1 MKTASPSNI
10 HITLTPL
17 IHESRIFKEIYTLRT
32 SKIFS
37 DITIISEG
45 HKGLPTIKQ
54 AEKDL
59 KVVRINYPYLI
70 QKKGFIYKLL
80 KIFFFTFKALYYLFK
95 VSTIKTTITC
105 HSLLC
110 LHIGV
115 VLKLTKKVK
124 LVYDAHELES
134 QQDGYSDL
142 IKTILKLWE
151 RILIKHVDY
160 TIVVSNLI
168 KEWYQ
173 LNHKVNNIVT
183 IRNIPLIDTS
193 IHPNNTSLKEK
204 YNLKAQDILFVYIG
218 NLGTGRFIE
227 SLIKIF
233 KDSEENKHL
242 LFIGY
247 GDFEGFI
254 KETVLIYKN
263 IHFHPAVQPD
273 NVISLLSSCDVG
285 LSIIENNGL
294 SYYYCLPNKLFEYT
308 VAGIPSIVS
317 NFPEMTNFITSIQA
331 GWVVE
336 PDLERVKVCIQKV
349 TLEQIHM
356 YKEEVRKHNTN
367 ISWKSEEAN
376 LITAYTVNA
385 P

>member
-1 MKTASPSNI
+1 MKTASQNNI
-10 HITLTPL
+10 HITLTPF
-17 IHESRIFKEIYTLRT
+17 IHESRIVKEIQTLRK

-37 DITIISEG
+37 SITILSEG
-45 HKGLPTIKQ
+45 RKELPSIEQ
-54 AEKDL
+54 LEEDL
-59 KVVRINYPYLI
+59 KVIRINYPYLI

-80 KIFFFTFKALYYLFK
+80 KIFSFTFQALYYLFK
-95 VSTIKTTITC
+95 TSTSKTTVTC

-115 VLKLTKKVK
+115 ILKLTKKVK
-124 LVYDAHELES
+124 LIYDAHELES
-134 QQDGYSDL
+134 QQDGYSGL
-142 IKTILKLWE
+142 IKTILKHWE
-151 RILIKHVDY
+151 RALIKHVDY

-173 LNHKVNNIVT
+173 LNHKANNIVT
-183 IRNIPLIDTS
+183 VRNIPLIDTPCRPDN
-193 IHPNNTSLKEK
+193 ISLRKK
-204 YNLKAQDILFVYIG
+204 YNLKPQDILFVYVG

-227 SLIKIF
+227 PLIKIF

-242 LFIGY
+242 LFVGY

-336 PDLERVKVCIQKV
+336 PDLESVKVCIQKV

-376 LITAYTVNA
+376 LITAYTVSA